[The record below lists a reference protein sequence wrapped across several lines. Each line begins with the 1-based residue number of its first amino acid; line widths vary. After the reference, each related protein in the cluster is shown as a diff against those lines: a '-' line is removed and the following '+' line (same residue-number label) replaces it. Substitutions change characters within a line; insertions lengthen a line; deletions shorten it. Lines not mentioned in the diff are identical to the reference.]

1 MCGFAPVGAGAPT
14 DPSGRNITL
23 PPDTTWDEV
32 MLHAI
37 SLAVG
42 TASSMTQIIVA
53 IVVTVL
59 IGIMS

>member
-1 MCGFAPVGAGAPT
+1 
-14 DPSGRNITL
+14 
-23 PPDTTWDEV
+23 

-42 TASSMTQIIVA
+42 TANSMTQICVA
-53 IVVTVL
+53 VVAAVL